1 MKKHLVLVGGGHAH
15 MVTLERLGQFVD
27 KGIRVTVIG
36 SEFHYYSGMGPGM
49 LGGTYSPDRIRFA
62 TRKVVE
68 NKGGEFVAD
77 RVTRIF
83 PGDRQV
89 ETGSGI
95 RIDYDVISFN
105 AGSYIPLPGV
115 EPDNKGR
122 PANLYPVK
130 PIEQLMD
137 AAEVLKTL
145 FAEKRGIVNVV
156 GGGPSSAE
164 VAGNVWQLA
173 RNINEHMPQIRILCG
188 SRFMDRFG
196 EKIRC
201 RVKQILEKRGVEILE
216 NARVQ
221 SVTETQI
228 TLESG
233 QQFGTNFTFMA
244 AGVIP
249 SPIFENSGLAVGP
262 DKGLRVNQYLQSVE
276 DPKIFGGGDCI
287 HFQPRPLDKVG
298 VYAVRQNPVLYHN
311 LMAAFDGGP
320 LKAFDPGPDYLLVFN
335 LGGKKGVLRKK
346 NIVFSGRL
354 AFTIKDY
361 IDTKFMNKFQAAEN
375 RIETRESGL

>member
-1 MKKHLVLVGGGHAH
+1 
-15 MVTLERLGQFVD
+15 
-27 KGIRVTVIG
+27 
-36 SEFHYYSGMGPGM
+36 
-49 LGGTYSPDRIRFA
+49 
-62 TRKVVE
+62 
-68 NKGGEFVAD
+68 
-77 RVTRIF
+77 
-83 PGDRQV
+83 
-89 ETGSGI
+89 
-95 RIDYDVISFN
+95 
-105 AGSYIPLPGV
+105 
-115 EPDNKGR
+115 
-122 PANLYPVK
+122 
-130 PIEQLMD
+130 
-137 AAEVLKTL
+137 
-145 FAEKRGIVNVV
+145 
-156 GGGPSSAE
+156 
-164 VAGNVWQLA
+164 
-173 RNINEHMPQIRILCG
+173 
-188 SRFMDRFG
+188 
-196 EKIRC
+196 
-201 RVKQILEKRGVEILE
+201 
-216 NARVQ
+216 
-221 SVTETQI
+221 
-228 TLESG
+228 
-233 QQFGTNFTFMA
+233 MA

>member
-1 MKKHLVLVGGGHAH
+1 M
-15 MVTLERLGQFVD
+15 
-27 KGIRVTVIG
+27 
-36 SEFHYYSGMGPGM
+36 
-49 LGGTYSPDRIRFA
+49 
-62 TRKVVE
+62 
-68 NKGGEFVAD
+68 
-77 RVTRIF
+77 
-83 PGDRQV
+83 

-346 NIVFSGRL
+346 ISFS
-354 AFTIKDY
+354 
-361 IDTKFMNKFQAAEN
+361 AA
-375 RIETRESGL
+375 GLPLQSKIILIQNS

>member
-1 MKKHLVLVGGGHAH
+1 M
-15 MVTLERLGQFVD
+15 
-27 KGIRVTVIG
+27 
-36 SEFHYYSGMGPGM
+36 
-49 LGGTYSPDRIRFA
+49 
-62 TRKVVE
+62 
-68 NKGGEFVAD
+68 
-77 RVTRIF
+77 
-83 PGDRQV
+83 
-89 ETGSGI
+89 
-95 RIDYDVISFN
+95 
-105 AGSYIPLPGV
+105 
-115 EPDNKGR
+115 
-122 PANLYPVK
+122 K

-346 NIVFSGRL
+346 ISFS
-354 AFTIKDY
+354 
-361 IDTKFMNKFQAAEN
+361 AA
-375 RIETRESGL
+375 GLPLQSKIILIQNS

>member
-1 MKKHLVLVGGGHAH
+1 

-36 SEFHYYSGMGPGM
+36 PSEFHYYSGMGPGM

-196 EKIRC
+196 EK
-201 RVKQILEKRGVEILE
+201 
-216 NARVQ
+216 
-221 SVTETQI
+221 
-228 TLESG
+228 SG
-233 QQFGTNFTFMA
+233 
-244 AGVIP
+244 AG
-249 SPIFENSGLAVGP
+249 
-262 DKGLRVNQYLQSVE
+262 
-276 DPKIFGGGDCI
+276 
-287 HFQPRPLDKVG
+287 
-298 VYAVRQNPVLYHN
+298 
-311 LMAAFDGGP
+311 
-320 LKAFDPGPDYLLVFN
+320 
-335 LGGKKGVLRKK
+335 
-346 NIVFSGRL
+346 
-354 AFTIKDY
+354 
-361 IDTKFMNKFQAAEN
+361 
-375 RIETRESGL
+375 